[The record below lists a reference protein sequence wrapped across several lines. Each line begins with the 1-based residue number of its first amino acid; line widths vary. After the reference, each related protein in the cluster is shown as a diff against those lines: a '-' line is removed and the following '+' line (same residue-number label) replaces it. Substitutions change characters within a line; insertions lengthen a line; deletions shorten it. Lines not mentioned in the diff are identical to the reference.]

1 MTNIKKLKK
10 ITTKKQL
17 VKTMVI
23 YGNRHEDF
31 VSALREDITKL
42 GEKAGREYYLF
53 NDYWRFGVFSCK
65 EDFKNIRFLT
75 KTRKITK
82 EEKEKIIKGNIGLYV
97 YGSSHYRDDGKVT
110 SQYITVVKNVIVVYW
125 KDEDGEIYD
134 IEAV

>member
-1 MTNIKKLKK
+1 MTDIKKLEK

-23 YGNRHEDF
+23 YGNRHVDF
-31 VSALREDITKL
+31 VSALRKDITKL

-75 KTRKITK
+75 KTIKVTKTITEKITK
-82 EEKEKIIKGNIGLYV
+82 ESKGLYV

-110 SQYITVVKNVIVVYW
+110 SQYVTIVKNAIITYW
-125 KDEDGEIYD
+125 KDEDMKIYG